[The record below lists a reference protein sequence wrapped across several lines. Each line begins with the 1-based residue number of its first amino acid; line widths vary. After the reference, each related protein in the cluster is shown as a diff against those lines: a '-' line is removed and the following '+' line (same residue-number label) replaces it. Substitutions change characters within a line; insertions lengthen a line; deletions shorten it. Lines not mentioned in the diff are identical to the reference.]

1 MWCWRA
7 PPPLPPPG
15 DWRRLAYK
23 GDQLLRPIASNEVA
37 PLARLLVGASTA
49 VNTALGLDGVP
60 HPQQEPAE
68 TLLQVGLRKGGGLP
82 ATGTSTRCAHRV
94 QCAAP
99 GLHWVWDQH
108 ASAAC
113 LIG

>member
-1 MWCWRA
+1 VWCWRA

-23 GDQLLRPIASNEVA
+23 GDPLLRPIASNEVA

-68 TLLQVGLRKGGGLP
+68 TLLQVGLRKGGDCQQQGP
-82 ATGTSTRCAHRV
+82 APDVPIEFSALHLGCTGSGTSMPLQLA
-94 QCAAP
+94 
-99 GLHWVWDQH
+99 
-108 ASAAC
+108 
-113 LIG
+113 